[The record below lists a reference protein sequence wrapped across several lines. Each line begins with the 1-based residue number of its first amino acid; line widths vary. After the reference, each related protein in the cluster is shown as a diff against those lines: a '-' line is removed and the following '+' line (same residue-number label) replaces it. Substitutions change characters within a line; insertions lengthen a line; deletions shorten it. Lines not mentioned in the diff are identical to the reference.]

1 MKRDVIVIGAG
12 AAGLMCAIEAGKRG
26 RSIVVLEQAEK
37 AGKKIAISGGG
48 RCNFTHL
55 DTAPGHFLSANPNF
69 CKSALARYSPADFLS
84 LVQQHGI
91 GYHEKKAGQLFAN
104 QSALEIVQ
112 MLLQE
117 CAAAQVEIR
126 LDCQVQQIRKNR
138 GFFVQTNQGWF
149 EAESLVVATGGLSV
163 PKIGATALGYEIARQ
178 FGLDIVE
185 TRPGLVPLLFP
196 PAQQLFFSE
205 LSGVSID
212 VVAACR
218 KQKFRENL
226 LFTHQGLSGPVI
238 LQISSYWKAGDPL
251 HINLL
256 PEASLTEIIADRRQF
271 NASLSALLC
280 QRLPKRFVH
289 KWCAL
294 QEETRPISSY
304 SGKGLFRLEGLIHD
318 WVLLPESTEG
328 YHKAEVTL
336 GGVDTRGLSSK
347 TMESKRVPGLYFIG
361 EVVDVTGQLGGYN
374 FQWAW
379 ASGHAAGQFV

>member
-1 MKRDVIVIGAG
+1 MKKDVIVMGAG
-12 AAGLMCAIEAGKRG
+12 AAGLMSAIEAGKRG
-26 RSIVVLEQAEK
+26 RSIVILEHAEK

-84 LVQQHGI
+84 LVQRHGI
-91 GYHEKKAGQLFAN
+91 GYQEKQAGQLFAN

-117 CAAAQVEIR
+117 CAAAQVELR
-126 LDCQVQQIRKNR
+126 LNCQVQQVRKNR
-138 GFFVQTNQGWF
+138 GFLVQTNQGLF

-205 LSGVSID
+205 LSGISID

-238 LQISSYWKAGDPL
+238 LQISSYWKEGDPL
-251 HINLL
+251 HIDLL
-256 PEASLTEIIADRRQF
+256 PETSLAEIISDRRQS
-271 NASLSALLC
+271 NATLSALLC
-280 QRLPKRFVH
+280 QWLPKRFVH
-289 KWCAL
+289 KWRAL
-294 QEETRPISSY
+294 QEGTHPVSSY
-304 SGKGLFRLEGLIHD
+304 SGKELSRLEGLIHD
-318 WVLLPESTEG
+318 WVLLPESTDG
-328 YHKAEVTL
+328 YRKAEVTL